1 MNKTS
6 DIKAVALA
14 SVELARTALDGRL
27 TLVNFRKCWS
37 LEADQDRLLWRM
49 LHEVEHF
56 LIDDEIRAK
65 DADYEQ
71 YQREQ
76 IAELINDV
84 CEKYKI

>member
-1 MNKTS
+1 
-6 DIKAVALA
+6 
-14 SVELARTALDGRL
+14 
-27 TLVNFRKCWS
+27 
-37 LEADQDRLLWRM
+37 M